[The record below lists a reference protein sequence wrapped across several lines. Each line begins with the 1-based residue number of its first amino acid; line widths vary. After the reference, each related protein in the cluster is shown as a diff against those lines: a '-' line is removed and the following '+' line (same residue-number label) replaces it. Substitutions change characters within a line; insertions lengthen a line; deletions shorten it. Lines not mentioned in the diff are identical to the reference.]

1 MKKYSFCVL
10 LPTKNEK
17 ENIRQMIESIRK
29 HCNYEIIV
37 SDENSPDGTAK
48 IARSLGVKVF
58 PRKNS
63 GYGSGVKESLE
74 NAKKLGHTHLL
85 VTDCDRTYP
94 VDYIKKIT
102 NAASEGYDLVNAGRK
117 RSDIRFFH
125 RLPNLF
131 HTLLVRLLYGGKIND
146 VNSGMKLMK
155 IDRFINKIT
164 ASGSDSTVQI
174 IITALKNKY
183 RIKEVLIPY
192 HDRHGDK
199 SRGTS
204 KVRIRDGII
213 ITWRIVKERFSK

>member
-1 MKKYSFCVL
+1 MEKYSFCVL

-17 ENIRQMIESIRK
+17 ENIRPMIEAIRK
-29 HCNYEIIV
+29 HCSYEIIV
-37 SDENSPDGTAK
+37 SDESSPDGTAK

-74 NAKKLGHTHLL
+74 NAKKLGYTHLI

-94 VDYIKKIT
+94 VRCIKKLA
-102 NAASEGYDLVNAGRK
+102 NAATKEYDLVNAGRK

-155 IDRFINKIT
+155 IGRFINKIT

-183 RIKEVLIPY
+183 KIKEITIPY
-192 HDRHGDK
+192 YDRHGDN
-199 SRGTS
+199 SRGSS

-213 ITWRIVKERFSK
+213 ITWRILKERFT